1 MSESSSSEVLELQ
14 AANQDL
20 TATINLLKQELELFK
35 FKYEQLQQHVFGK
48 KSEKK
53 FLDSSEQLNF
63 LNPDQ
68 AGTSDELEDS
78 ADYIIVSEHKKK
90 RRSKKVFPKDLPV
103 DEVVYEPVE
112 SHCSDCGEELKEF
125 SRDERE
131 EIEFEP
137 ARFFKRLIVKVN
149 CSCPKCKKVES
160 GKTPNPVIPGSQL
173 GAGFFAHLVTSR
185 FCDHLPYYRQSQM
198 YERQGVFIPDKA
210 LSSYAMKL
218 GSILQ
223 PVAREIKDYLLSLDY
238 LQVDETRLEVL
249 EKEQTHRGQLWVLND
264 PHSGLTYYE
273 YHDSRSKSAASDLLE
288 HYSSALQADA
298 YTAYDDYQG
307 FTLGCLAHAR
317 RYFVKASKIASRDC
331 RKAVKMISELYGIEK
346 ELTKKKSN
354 LRNED
359 WFQERLKVRQD
370 EAVPI
375 LDNLRE
381 YLVKLKDHYL
391 IEDHPVTT
399 AINYMLNRYDT
410 FCNYTTDGRY
420 QIDNNDIERI
430 IRPIAI
436 GRKNWLFAGSH
447 NAARLNAAMMTVVQT
462 CRQLK
467 INPQHYLSD
476 VLPKLAA
483 YDTKSLQGL
492 TPMDWSKS

>member
-160 GKTPNPVIPGSQL
+160 GKTPNPVIPGSQPCCC
-173 GAGFFAHLVTSR
+173 T
-185 FCDHLPYYRQSQM
+185 
-198 YERQGVFIPDKA
+198 
-210 LSSYAMKL
+210 
-218 GSILQ
+218 
-223 PVAREIKDYLLSLDY
+223 
-238 LQVDETRLEVL
+238 
-249 EKEQTHRGQLWVLND
+249 
-264 PHSGLTYYE
+264 
-273 YHDSRSKSAASDLLE
+273 
-288 HYSSALQADA
+288 
-298 YTAYDDYQG
+298 
-307 FTLGCLAHAR
+307 
-317 RYFVKASKIASRDC
+317 
-331 RKAVKMISELYGIEK
+331 
-346 ELTKKKSN
+346 
-354 LRNED
+354 
-359 WFQERLKVRQD
+359 
-370 EAVPI
+370 
-375 LDNLRE
+375 
-381 YLVKLKDHYL
+381 
-391 IEDHPVTT
+391 
-399 AINYMLNRYDT
+399 
-410 FCNYTTDGRY
+410 
-420 QIDNNDIERI
+420 
-430 IRPIAI
+430 
-436 GRKNWLFAGSH
+436 
-447 NAARLNAAMMTVVQT
+447 
-462 CRQLK
+462 
-467 INPQHYLSD
+467 
-476 VLPKLAA
+476 
-483 YDTKSLQGL
+483 
-492 TPMDWSKS
+492 